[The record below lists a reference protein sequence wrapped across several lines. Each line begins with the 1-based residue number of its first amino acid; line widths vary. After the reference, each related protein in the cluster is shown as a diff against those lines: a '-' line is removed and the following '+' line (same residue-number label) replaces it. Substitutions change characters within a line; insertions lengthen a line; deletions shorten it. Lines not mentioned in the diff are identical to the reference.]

1 MADVLIASGVIFAV
15 LGGWLWVQ
23 ALYRRFALQH
33 PELGPFRP
41 DSACGGSCDACG
53 SDRCDAGHDA
63 QREPQLAV
71 RVAFEAAGECGAV
84 SAGRRQTNESTGG

>member
-23 ALYRRFALQH
+23 ALYRRFAAQH

-41 DSACGGSCDACG
+41 DSACGGSCEACSSG
-53 SDRCDAGHDA
+53 ECEAGVIA
-63 QREPQLAV
+63 KPARAASV
-71 RVAFEAAGECGAV
+71 RVTFGT
-84 SAGRRQTNESTGG
+84 AGRSDYEESTGDKR